1 MDLKRAV
8 MHFGTKVEPGC
19 TITCR
24 SFTFRNQGDTAIYV
38 GVADEECDHFICE
51 YIGPLGRILPEPD
64 TSVVEGE
71 YEDEGLDKLAAAF
84 GWAESSKRIEDV
96 PGVICEEEKACE
108 PPRYMKDMQRLI
120 EQEILSFNDKE
131 VRALMEEMDAML
143 YGARVQVEPFAG
155 LNAFLNQGV
164 MNSNPALERWVE
176 SHKQS
181 QCKHEWV
188 DTGFRKSWCRHCN
201 TDKE

>member
-1 MDLKRAV
+1 MGMKFSDEIRKTGIRVARGETIEVSGIQVRNNSCDTLYFVA
-8 MHFGTKVEPGC
+8 HFEDKTM
-19 TITCR
+19 
-24 SFTFRNQGDTAIYV
+24 
-38 GVADEECDHFICE
+38 EEYE
-51 YIGPLGRILPEPD
+51 RIEQNLPEPD

-164 MNSNPALERWVE
+164 MNSNPALERWAE